1 MKLTNNY
8 KSFKLCKKSNDSYVM
23 LYSPII
29 FIEVLCVVNIIYVI
43 INVCNGTIDFSSVL
57 CSDLMSLVGMAIS
70 VWTGISIFNAIE
82 NSKMVALDKK
92 AQEAQE
98 SVDKLNKRIDEF
110 LEQNAN
116 TYRLQFETELS
127 INKDK
132 IAEFIFSKIS
142 DTDIPLDSKPNI
154 YYNMFILEHEYNK
167 ISNIANRS
175 DINAT
180 QKKHLLGVYRQI
192 CNKLKSSCHLPEDK
206 NLSFKDY
213 FDYRITD
220 SYFLEGYICGESD
233 NYKEAYDKYTI
244 AYN

>member
-1 MKLTNNY
+1 
-8 KSFKLCKKSNDSYVM
+8 
-23 LYSPII
+23 
-29 FIEVLCVVNIIYVI
+29 
-43 INVCNGTIDFSSVL
+43 
-57 CSDLMSLVGMAIS
+57 MSLVGMAIS

-180 QKKHLLGVYRQI
+180 QKKHLSTNAVWRF
-192 CNKLKSSCHLPEDK
+192 CS
-206 NLSFKDY
+206 
-213 FDYRITD
+213 R
-220 SYFLEGYICGESD
+220 
-233 NYKEAYDKYTI
+233 
-244 AYN
+244 

>member
-1 MKLTNNY
+1 MRKYRMKLTNNY

-154 YYNMFILEHEYNK
+154 YYNMFIQ
-167 ISNIANRS
+167 
-175 DINAT
+175 T
-180 QKKHLLGVYRQI
+180 QSSVTLYCSI
-192 CNKLKSSCHLPEDK
+192 CCLTFRTGYLQKDVLLPELM
-206 NLSFKDY
+206 NC
-213 FDYRITD
+213 I
-220 SYFLEGYICGESD
+220 YFL
-233 NYKEAYDKYTI
+233 TI
-244 AYN
+244 